1 MNTRRTNVRKA
12 PPRAARSGPPAAAGE
27 TRVERTRHALGTAL
41 MELLRERPLQ
51 QLTVQD
57 VLDRAG
63 VGRATFYAHFQN
75 KRDLFLSENERFL
88 GWLEAQLAAPGSRP
102 GRLAP
107 VSEFFAHVAEQG
119 AYLRALR
126 ESGET
131 EVVWRLVT
139 GQLACMI
146 ERRLAL
152 LSPPAPGAVPTPA
165 AQAAFAAGSLAEL
178 LQWWLARD
186 QRPSAEQMDD
196 TWHDMAWRALRG
208 ASRGMPPALP
218 PRRGR

>member
-12 PPRAARSGPPAAAGE
+12 PLRAAPSAPGE

-41 MELLRERPLQ
+41 IELMRERPLQ

-88 GWLEAQLAAPGSRP
+88 GWLEAALEAPGSRP

-107 VSEFFAHVAEQG
+107 VSELFAHVAEQG

-126 ESGET
+126 SE
-131 EVVWRLVT
+131 
-139 GQLACMI
+139 
-146 ERRLAL
+146 ERRV
-152 LSPPAPGAVPTPA
+152 GKGCRTEWRPA
-165 AQAAFAAGSLAEL
+165 AGNKE
-178 LQWWLARD
+178 
-186 QRPSAEQMDD
+186 
-196 TWHDMAWRALRG
+196 
-208 ASRGMPPALP
+208 
-218 PRRGR
+218 RRE